1 MIRSY
6 TDYAQKAHI
15 YFQTPPLR
23 REAFEYLEERLDD
36 LVLKKNADGGAS
48 LLSNLER
55 FLENRPSLSIRRIDE
70 GLRQAAEDFFVRNID
85 SLLKLSALARDSW
98 ERFHTLYLIARFLP
112 QLKEK
117 RGGIKS
123 GHLIQ
128 GYLLFIHTLAH
139 PELFLK
145 DEDGK
150 ENKSCF
156 VLAAKGLCRWDGKG
170 ILQKWN
176 TTPDLLETITGEIP
190 VDGKLPYD
198 PILHYAKMV
207 FETLTDETKQN
218 EEDIL
223 FIFFTSGIL
232 TAIRLKLLREKKKD
246 VLYEIWTKK
255 QDEIIE
261 SLKGYHT
268 RLFSEEPALLGAL
281 DAFISSRLGE
291 AWPYEDPDLKSG
303 VRLIG
308 RVGDS
313 QEFLQSSISSG
324 KESFSAEDLAIIRK
338 LSRTGPSF
346 S

>member
-23 REAFEYLEERLDD
+23 REAFEYLEGRLDD

-70 GLRQAAEDFFVRNID
+70 GLRQEAEDFFVRNTD

-98 ERFHTLYLIARFLP
+98 ERFHTLYLIAHFLP
-112 QLKEK
+112 QLEEK
-117 RGGIKS
+117 KGGIKS

-145 DEDGK
+145 DTDG
-150 ENKSCF
+150 EQNKGCF
-156 VLAAKGLCRWDGKG
+156 VLAAKGLYRWDGKE
-170 ILQKWN
+170 ILEKWN
-176 TTPDLLETITGEIP
+176 TIPDLLKTITAEIP
-190 VDGKLPYD
+190 VRGKRPYD
-198 PILHYAKMV
+198 AILLHGKKISD
-207 FETLTDETKQN
+207 TLAGEKKQKA
-218 EEDIL
+218 EDLL
-223 FIFFTSGIL
+223 FIFFTSAIL
-232 TAIRLKLLREKKKD
+232 SAIRLRLLREKKRD
-246 VLYEIWTKK
+246 VLYEIWATK
-255 QDEIIE
+255 QDEILE
-261 SLKGYHT
+261 SLRGYHT
-268 RLFSEEPALLGAL
+268 LLFSEEPTFLGTL
-281 DAFISSRLGE
+281 EAFIYGRLGD
-291 AWPYEDPDLKSG
+291 AWVYEDPDLKSG
-303 VRLIG
+303 IRPTG

-313 QEFLQSSISSG
+313 QEFLQSPISSG
-324 KESFSAEDLAIIRK
+324 KGSFSEEDLAIIRR
-338 LSRTGPSF
+338 LSGTSPSF